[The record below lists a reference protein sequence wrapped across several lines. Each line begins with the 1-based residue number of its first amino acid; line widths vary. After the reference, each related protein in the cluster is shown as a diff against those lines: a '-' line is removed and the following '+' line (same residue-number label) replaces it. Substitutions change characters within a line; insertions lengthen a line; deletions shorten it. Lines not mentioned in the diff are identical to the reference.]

1 MKVGECNFQVV
12 KANYEEKGVLRNL
25 INLYEYD
32 LSEFN
37 GNEPNSFGV
46 FEYLYL
52 DHYWTSQGIEEEGRI
67 PYLLKA
73 NDKLAGFVLINNFS
87 CLGRVDIEYT
97 IAEFF
102 VMKKWRRKGIGKA
115 VAIEL
120 FKKHSGKWEVSQER
134 ENIDAQVFW
143 RSIINEYTKGNYE
156 EQKTDEKFV
165 QIFDSN

>member
-1 MKVGECNFQVV
+1 MKVGEYNLQVV
-12 KANYEEKGVLRNL
+12 KAKYEEKGILRNL

-32 LSEFN
+32 ISEFN
-37 GNEPNSFGV
+37 GNEPNCIGM

-52 DHYWTSQGIEEEGRI
+52 DHYWTSQGIEGEGRI
-67 PYLLKA
+67 PYFLKV

-87 CLGRVDIEYT
+87 CLGRVDIDYT

-102 VMKKWRRKGIGKA
+102 VMRKWRRKGIGKA

-120 FKKHSGKWEVSQER
+120 FSKLSGKWEVAQER
-134 ENIDAQVFW
+134 ENIKAQMFW

-156 EQKTDEKFV
+156 EQETDEKFV
-165 QIFDSN
+165 QIFVLN